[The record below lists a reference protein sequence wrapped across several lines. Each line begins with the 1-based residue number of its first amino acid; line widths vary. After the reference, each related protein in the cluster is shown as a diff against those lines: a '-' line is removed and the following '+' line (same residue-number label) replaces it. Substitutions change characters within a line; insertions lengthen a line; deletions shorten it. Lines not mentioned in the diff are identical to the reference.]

1 LIISGKVSCRLPGG
15 ICIKYYTQGSYF
27 GDIDALNHMRRLFT
41 VRAEEPL
48 KLAVLDRDQLEQVL
62 SSDPSNRLVVRE
74 KTLKRYI
81 SYLQALKKIKHF
93 FRVSKANEWWEE
105 QEREQEK
112 SINKLIEEWLNV
124 VLDYKKK
131 KRVQP

>member
-1 LIISGKVSCRLPGG
+1 M
-15 ICIKYYTQGSYF
+15 KYYTQGSYF

-93 FRVSKANEWWEE
+93 FRISRSNEWWDD
-105 QEREQEK
+105 REKDFEK
-112 SINKLIEEWLNV
+112 PINKKVEKWLEVIVKYNKKFGHKKYS
-124 VLDYKKK
+124 VLK
-131 KRVQP
+131 

>member
-1 LIISGKVSCRLPGG
+1 M
-15 ICIKYYTQGSYF
+15 KYYTEGSYF

-93 FRVSKANEWWEE
+93 FRISRSNEWWDE
-105 QEREQEK
+105 QQKDFEK
-112 SINKLIEEWLNV
+112 PINKKVEKWLEVIVEHN
-124 VLDYKKK
+124 KKYGHI
-131 KRVQP
+131 R

>member
-1 LIISGKVSCRLPGG
+1 
-15 ICIKYYTQGSYF
+15 
-27 GDIDALNHMRRLFT
+27 MRRLFT

>member
-1 LIISGKVSCRLPGG
+1 MIISGKVSCRLPGG

-93 FRVSKANEWWEE
+93 FRISRSNEWWD
-105 QEREQEK
+105 EREKDFEK
-112 SINKLIEEWLNV
+112 PINKKVGKWLEEIVQFN
-124 VLDYKKK
+124 KKHGG
-131 KRVQP
+131 KR